1 MLKRKWDRA
10 SIVLMASG
18 LAMLL
23 VNLLLGEVIRF
34 VSEASIGWMASWG
47 VTLMLLGGFCHLFTS
62 NRPHCGGLVPRPR
75 WSYWDDE
82 YCPRCGAA
90 FAYDDRPGGP
100 PKEKPEARPPFTP
113 DRKPARQALLLLA
126 AGMLCLAAAGMIPT
140 GFPHLRLWTSDEGLR
155 YSKLFLAL
163 AGAGLLPA
171 AWRPSARKL
180 RCPACQRGSVPLWL
194 KPGGTRHCRSCGF
207 EFQCC
212 RLALGRPG
220 RAVSPPR
227 SWAGEGPGAEGVP
240 AGAVTG
246 RRF

>member
-10 SIVLMASG
+10 SIVLLASG

-23 VNLLLGEVIRF
+23 VNLLLGEVVRF
-34 VSEASIGWMASWG
+34 VSEASIDWMTSWG

-62 NRPHCGGLVPRPR
+62 NRPHCGGLGPRPR

-113 DRKPARQALLLLA
+113 DRKPARQALLL
-126 AGMLCLAAAGMIPT
+126 
-140 GFPHLRLWTSDEGLR
+140 
-155 YSKLFLAL
+155 
-163 AGAGLLPA
+163 PA
-171 AWRPSARKL
+171 AWRLSARKR
-180 RCPACQRGSVPLWL
+180 RCPACQRGSVPPWP

-212 RLALGRPG
+212 RLALERPG

-227 SWAGEGPGAEGVP
+227 SWAGKGPGAGGVP

-246 RRF
+246 RRS